1 MAYVFEISWKQVYRN
16 NSQVRQP
23 CWIVPAFNFPSWCAR
38 AVHWYLQSQINLIK
52 LSSTLKNVCQAFCK
66 FPILSSFWRYRTTC
80 YPFIPPRTL
89 YGLFKCE
96 DGLWMNINKT
106 IFIQIILPNSLQ
118 FYLCSLCRNLSYPA
132 SVNNFVYEYFLCFF
146 QFSQWCA
153 STPSLTS
160 MTALNSAN
168 GTCLRWTMKA
178 KVTRGKL
185 KQGNTP
191 WIILVW
197 TETLPALVRE
207 NPCWVSE
214 IGVFHMLIC
223 CI

>member
-1 MAYVFEISWKQVYRN
+1 MIFVFEISWKQVCRN
-16 NSQVRQP
+16 NSKVRQP
-23 CWIVPAFNFPSWCAR
+23 S
-38 AVHWYLQSQINLIK
+38 WYLQSQMNLIK
-52 LSSTLKNVCQAFCK
+52 LSFTLKNVCQTFCK
-66 FPILSSFWRYRTTC
+66 FPILPSFWRYRTTC

-96 DGLWMNINKT
+96 DGLWMNIRVVKQ
-106 IFIQIILPNSLQ
+106 FFVQIILPNSLQ

-132 SVNNFVYEYFLCFF
+132 SVNNFVYECFLRFF
-146 QFSQWCA
+146 RFSQWCA

-178 KVTRGKL
+178 KVTRGKSR
-185 KQGNTP
+185 QENTP

-207 NPCWVSE
+207 NPCSGSQ
-214 IGVFHMLIC
+214 IALFHMLIC